1 MILSPQGVCLCVV
14 CIVFAFFSLA
24 YQSRFTVAC
33 LNFCIGGWG
42 GEGYFDLYIPMS
54 RVLTQCQIARFS
66 AVFENPYYGSVV
78 FDEIRKS

>member
-1 MILSPQGVCLCVV
+1 VCLCVV
-14 CIVFAFFSLA
+14 CIVFAFFSPA
-24 YQSRFTVAC
+24 YQSRFAVAC
-33 LNFCIGGWG
+33 LNFCM
-42 GEGYFDLYIPMS
+42 EGVFDSYIPMP